1 MHIGQKGGSERR
13 RKFPLMFTVVGDQ
26 QRVVVQVVLWTTQ
39 VRYSRLVLM
48 RPGTISSSFSLV
60 CLYVVLLL
68 LSIDAVRCLGVP
80 SRGCLRRRW
89 LRRGRLRLVAL
100 GVGGPQGQV
109 VPQQLHDERAVLVRV
124 LVQGVQLG
132 DSVVESLVY
141 VQKGIINIVPEFLQ
155 SRKRKTLQAIKVF

>member
-1 MHIGQKGGSERR
+1 MSCSTSGAVDYPSTIQ
-13 RKFPLMFTVVGDQ
+13 PVGTDEAWND
-26 QRVVVQVVLWTTQ
+26 L
-39 VRYSRLVLM
+39 LFF
-48 RPGTISSSFSLV
+48 FS
-60 CLYVVLLL
+60 CLSVVLLL

-141 VQKGIINIVPEFLQ
+141 VQKGAINIVPEFL
-155 SRKRKTLQAIKVF
+155 